1 MVIFLDTSCERFQAN
16 AKCGSFFVACSV
28 CVCVCLWARA
38 RAAIAVADDDGIEW
52 ANVMRNSSTL
62 LMKIAYSYKIVK
74 FTQQN
79 ELFEENVFSNEKRS
93 H

>member
-1 MVIFLDTSCERFQAN
+1 MVIFFSDTSCERFLAN

-28 CVCVCLWARA
+28 CVCV
-38 RAAIAVADDDGIEW
+38 RAASAVVAVADDDGIEW
-52 ANVMRNSSTL
+52 ANVMWNSSTL

-79 ELFEENVFSNEKRS
+79 ELFEENVFSNENRS